1 MNNVEKTKFPNSIEL
16 NEIYGITVSLDKF
29 RVEKTDI
36 FLRLLKHC
44 FKSSRENQIIKI
56 KIITFAFYQME
67 LKEKQI
73 KILEVA
79 VELFKE
85 KGYMGSSVRDL
96 ATKLNIKAASL
107 YAHIRSKEEILE
119 WICFGVANEFFEE
132 LQQVKNTKVPAQEKL
147 NLFIEKHL
155 SVVLKNRDVTH
166 IYSNEWK
173 HLEVRL
179 PEFVELRKN
188 YQQEVEQL
196 ISEIYKA
203 QNWELKSPAFTTKFI
218 LHTLNN
224 SYFWFKRNIESTSEI
239 TDEIRDKILFGLLGN
254 QK

>member
-1 MNNVEKTKFPNSIEL
+1 
-16 NEIYGITVSLDKF
+16 
-29 RVEKTDI
+29 
-36 FLRLLKHC
+36 
-44 FKSSRENQIIKI
+44 
-56 KIITFAFYQME
+56 ME

-73 KILEVA
+73 KILDVA

-85 KGYMGSSVRDL
+85 KGYIGSSVRDL

-119 WICFGVANEFFEE
+119 WICFAVAEDFFKA
-132 LQQVKNTKVPAQEKL
+132 LQEVKNTNLPPYDKL
-147 NLFIEKHL
+147 SFFIDKHL

-173 HLEVRL
+173 HLEERL
-179 PEFVELRKN
+179 PEFVLLRKK
-188 YQQEVEQL
+188 YQQDVEEL
-196 ISEIYKA
+196 LCEIYLA
-203 QNWELKSPAFTTKFI
+203 QNWELKSPAFTTRFI

-224 SYFWFKRNIESTSEI
+224 SYFWFKRNSESATDITS
-239 TDEIRDKILFGLLGN
+239 EIRDKILFGLLGN

>member
-1 MNNVEKTKFPNSIEL
+1 MK
-16 NEIYGITVSLDKF
+16 
-29 RVEKTDI
+29 
-36 FLRLLKHC
+36 
-44 FKSSRENQIIKI
+44 
-56 KIITFAFYQME
+56 

-119 WICFGVANEFFEE
+119 WICFGVAHDFFKE
-132 LQQVKNTKVPAQEKL
+132 LQEVKNTKVSPQEKL
-147 NLFIEKHL
+147 NLFLDKHL

-173 HLEVRL
+173 HLEERL
-179 PEFVELRKN
+179 PEFIELRKN

-196 ISEIYKA
+196 ISEIYEA

-224 SYFWFKRNIESTSEI
+224 SYFWFKRNTESSFDI
-239 TDEIRDKILFGLLGN
+239 NDEIRGKILFGLLGN
-254 QK
+254 QNQS

>member
-1 MNNVEKTKFPNSIEL
+1 M
-16 NEIYGITVSLDKF
+16 D
-29 RVEKTDI
+29 
-36 FLRLLKHC
+36 
-44 FKSSRENQIIKI
+44 
-56 KIITFAFYQME
+56 

-173 HLEVRL
+173 HLEVKL
-179 PEFVELRKN
+179 SEFVELRKN

>member
-1 MNNVEKTKFPNSIEL
+1 
-16 NEIYGITVSLDKF
+16 
-29 RVEKTDI
+29 
-36 FLRLLKHC
+36 LKA
-44 FKSSRENQIIKI
+44 KSSVQNQNIKI
-56 KIITFAFYQME
+56 KIITFVFYQME
-67 LKEKQI
+67 LKEKQK
-73 KILEVA
+73 KILDVA

-119 WICFGVANEFFEE
+119 WICFGIAQEFFDE
-132 LQQVKNTKVPAQEKL
+132 LQEVKNTNIPPREKL

-173 HLEVRL
+173 HLEERL
-179 PEFVELRKN
+179 PEFIALRKN
-188 YQQEVEQL
+188 YQQEVEEL
-196 ISEIYKA
+196 ISKIYQA
-203 QNWELKSPAFTTKFI
+203 ENWELRSSAFTTRFI

-224 SYFWFKRNIESTSEI
+224 SYFWFKRNTESTTEI
-239 TDEIRDKILFGLLGN
+239 TDEIRDKILYGLLGKN
-254 QK
+254 ASTE

>member
-1 MNNVEKTKFPNSIEL
+1 
-16 NEIYGITVSLDKF
+16 
-29 RVEKTDI
+29 
-36 FLRLLKHC
+36 
-44 FKSSRENQIIKI
+44 
-56 KIITFAFYQME
+56 ME

-119 WICFGVANEFFEE
+119 WICFGVAHEFFEE
-132 LQQVKNTKVPAQEKL
+132 LQEVKNTQVSPQEKL
-147 NLFIEKHL
+147 NLFLDKHL

-173 HLEVRL
+173 HLEERL
-179 PEFVELRKN
+179 PEFIELRKN

-203 QNWELKSPAFTTKFI
+203 ENWELKSSAFTTRFI

-239 TDEIRDKILFGLLGN
+239 TSEIREKLLFGLLGN

>member
-1 MNNVEKTKFPNSIEL
+1 
-16 NEIYGITVSLDKF
+16 
-29 RVEKTDI
+29 
-36 FLRLLKHC
+36 
-44 FKSSRENQIIKI
+44 
-56 KIITFAFYQME
+56 ME
-67 LKEKQI
+67 LKEKQR

-119 WICFGVANEFFEE
+119 WICFGIAQEFFEE
-132 LQQVKNTKVPAQEKL
+132 LQEVKVMDIDPKEKL
-147 NLFIEKHL
+147 NLFLDKHL

-166 IYSNEWK
+166 IYSNEWR
-173 HLEVRL
+173 HLEERL

-188 YQQEVEQL
+188 YQQEVEEL

-203 QNWELKSPAFTTKFI
+203 ENWELKSPSFTTRFI

-224 SYFWFKRNIESTSEI
+224 SYFWFKRNSDSTDEI
-239 TDEIRDKILFGLLGN
+239 TDEIRDKILYGLLGN
-254 QK
+254 EKR

>member
-1 MNNVEKTKFPNSIEL
+1 MKA
-16 NEIYGITVSLDKF
+16 
-29 RVEKTDI
+29 
-36 FLRLLKHC
+36 
-44 FKSSRENQIIKI
+44 KSSVQNQNIKI
-56 KIITFAFYQME
+56 KIITFVFYQME
-67 LKEKQI
+67 LKEKQK
-73 KILEVA
+73 KILDVA

-119 WICFGVANEFFEE
+119 WICFGIAQEFFDE
-132 LQQVKNTKVPAQEKL
+132 LQEVKNTNIPPREKL

-173 HLEVRL
+173 HLEERL
-179 PEFVELRKN
+179 PEFIALRKN
-188 YQQEVEQL
+188 YQQEVEEL
-196 ISEIYKA
+196 ISKIYQA
-203 QNWELKSPAFTTKFI
+203 ENWELRSSAFTTRFI

-224 SYFWFKRNIESTSEI
+224 SYFWFKRNTESTTEI
-239 TDEIRDKILFGLLGN
+239 TDEIRDKILYGLLGKN
-254 QK
+254 ASTE

>member
-1 MNNVEKTKFPNSIEL
+1 
-16 NEIYGITVSLDKF
+16 
-29 RVEKTDI
+29 
-36 FLRLLKHC
+36 
-44 FKSSRENQIIKI
+44 
-56 KIITFAFYQME
+56 ME

-119 WICFGVANEFFEE
+119 WICFGVAHEFFAE
-132 LQQVKNTKVPAQEKL
+132 LQEVKNTNVSPQEKL
-147 NLFIEKHL
+147 NLFLDKHL

-173 HLEVRL
+173 HLEERL
-179 PEFVELRKN
+179 PEFIELRKN

-196 ISEIYKA
+196 ISEIYQA
-203 QNWELKSPAFTTKFI
+203 ESWELKSSAFTTRFI

-239 TDEIRDKILFGLLGN
+239 TNEIRDKLLFGLLGN

>member
-1 MNNVEKTKFPNSIEL
+1 
-16 NEIYGITVSLDKF
+16 
-29 RVEKTDI
+29 
-36 FLRLLKHC
+36 
-44 FKSSRENQIIKI
+44 
-56 KIITFAFYQME
+56 ME

-119 WICFGVANEFFEE
+119 WICFGVAHDFFKE
-132 LQQVKNTKVPAQEKL
+132 LQEVKNTKVSPQEKL
-147 NLFIEKHL
+147 NLFLDKHL

-166 IYSNEWK
+166 IYSNEWR
-173 HLEVRL
+173 HLEERL
-179 PEFVELRKN
+179 PEFIELRKN

-196 ISEIYKA
+196 ISEIYQA
-203 QNWELKSPAFTTKFI
+203 ENWELKSSAFTTRFI

-239 TDEIRDKILFGLLGN
+239 TDEIRDKLLFGLLGN

>member
-1 MNNVEKTKFPNSIEL
+1 
-16 NEIYGITVSLDKF
+16 
-29 RVEKTDI
+29 
-36 FLRLLKHC
+36 
-44 FKSSRENQIIKI
+44 
-56 KIITFAFYQME
+56 ME

-119 WICFGVANEFFEE
+119 WICFGVAHEFFAE
-132 LQQVKNTKVPAQEKL
+132 LQEVKNTKVSPQEKL
-147 NLFIEKHL
+147 NLFLDKHL

-173 HLEVRL
+173 HLEERL
-179 PEFVELRKN
+179 PEFIELRKN

-196 ISEIYKA
+196 ISEIYQA
-203 QNWELKSPAFTTKFI
+203 ENWELKSSAFTTRFI

-239 TDEIRDKILFGLLGN
+239 TSEIREKLLFGLLG
-254 QK
+254 KPK